1 MAIKSCLCIN
11 HFHNKQLSNM
21 RLNYLKY
28 RLQHIV
34 MQNVVRSTYEADSLV
49 AAFAVFFYFA
59 VCYIGDNL
67 QLWFGMQMGKYIESA
82 PVNRLFFHACVIDSM
97 ANYVEIVLKLIHC
110 SFFPLSFSFSL
121 SRTHTHTHIEIHK

>member
-11 HFHNKQLSNM
+11 HFHNKQLSNI

-34 MQNVVRSTYEADSLV
+34 MHNVVRSTYEADSLV
-49 AAFAVFFYFA
+49 AAFVFFSILLSVY
-59 VCYIGDNL
+59 YIGDNL

-82 PVNRLFFHACVIDSM
+82 PVNRLFFHAFVIDSM

-110 SFFPLSFSFSL
+110 SCSHSL
-121 SRTHTHTHIEIHK
+121 YRAHTHRN